1 MCCRHIVWTAMQK
14 QVHGGDIY
22 SKSYKLDFSTNI
34 NPFGMPDRVVLGA
47 QKGIALA
54 IHYPDV
60 EYRELRSAIAMAEKV
75 APDWIVCGN
84 GAAEVIF
91 GLVLAKRPKTGLLI
105 APGFAEYEQ
114 ALKTVDCE
122 ITFYQCKREHGYL
135 VKSDYLDYLEQ
146 KPEIAFL
153 CNPNNPTGVLLEEE
167 LLNQIIDTCK
177 KNNILLVLDECFL
190 EFVAKEKQNPQK
202 GRLADVPQLFILKAF
217 TKMYGMPGLRLGYG
231 MCSNE
236 VLLNR
241 MKEVLQPWNVSMP
254 AQYAGIG
261 ALKETE
267 FVNMTRDYVQKERAY
282 MIEELKKLGF
292 TVYDSKANYIFFEG
306 PMDLFAV
313 CEDHGILVRDCS
325 NYRNLTKGCYRV
337 AVKFR
342 EENEV
347 LLQVL
352 REQYKA

>member
-1 MCCRHIVWTAMQK
+1 
-14 QVHGGDIY
+14 
-22 SKSYKLDFSTNI
+22 
-34 NPFGMPDRVVLGA
+34 MPDSVMLGA
-47 QKGIALA
+47 QKGITLA

-60 EYRELRSAIAMAEKV
+60 EYRELRSAIAAVEAI
-75 APDWIVCGN
+75 APEWIVCGN

-122 ITFYQCKREHGYL
+122 VTFYQCQRENGYL
-135 VKSDYLDYLEQ
+135 VDVDYLDYLEQ

-153 CNPNNPTGVLLEEE
+153 CNPNNPTGVLIEEE
-167 LLNQIIDTCK
+167 LLDQIIDTCK

-231 MCSNE
+231 MCSDE

-254 AQYAGIG
+254 AQYAGIE
-261 ALKETE
+261 ALRETE

-282 MIEELKKLGF
+282 MIAELKKIGF
-292 TVYDSKANYIFFEG
+292 TVYDSQANYIFFEG
-306 PMDLFAV
+306 PENLFDV
-313 CEDHGILVRDCS
+313 CENRGILIRDCS

-337 AVKFR
+337 AVKR
-342 EENEV
+342 PEENEE
-347 LLQVL
+347 LLEVL
-352 REQYKA
+352 RAHHTAQRR